1 MRLFISVDMEGVA
14 GVVSWQQLV
23 REGFEYERA
32 REWLTAE
39 VSAVCEAAF
48 EAGVSEI
55 VIADS
60 HYEGLNLLVD
70 RLPEGVEIVRHWP
83 RVHNMMQGVEDGP
96 YAGAILHAHHG
107 GADLV
112 GAGIAHTM
120 TFAIKQLR
128 LNGDSFSETEL
139 SAATAGHFGVPVIM
153 VSGDDVYVDH
163 ARKTLGDVEAV
174 VTRKSYGMFAGRVIT
189 PQRSRKLLAE
199 AVTRAVARI
208 GDFGVFRVEPP
219 IDVELELT
227 NHALAETLCYLKE
240 IERLDSHTIGM
251 SANDIVDVT
260 RFLAF
265 LGAIQTQSWTVL
277 TPGGR
282 K

>member
-39 VSAVCEAAF
+39 VNAVCEAAF
-48 EAGVSEI
+48 ETGVKEI

-83 RVHNMMQGVEDGP
+83 RVLNMMQGIEDGE

-128 LNGDSFSETEL
+128 INGRSFGETEL

-153 VSGDDVYVDH
+153 VSGDDVYIEH
-163 ARKTLGDVEAV
+163 ARTTLGDVETV
-174 VTRKSYGMFAGRVIT
+174 VTRKSYGICANAVGCRIVGRPGRCAV
-189 PQRSRKLLAE
+189 KL
-199 AVTRAVARI
+199 TR
-208 GDFGVFRVEPP
+208 GV
-219 IDVELELT
+219 
-227 NHALAETLCYLKE
+227 
-240 IERLDSHTIGM
+240 
-251 SANDIVDVT
+251 
-260 RFLAF
+260 
-265 LGAIQTQSWTVL
+265 
-277 TPGGR
+277 
-282 K
+282 